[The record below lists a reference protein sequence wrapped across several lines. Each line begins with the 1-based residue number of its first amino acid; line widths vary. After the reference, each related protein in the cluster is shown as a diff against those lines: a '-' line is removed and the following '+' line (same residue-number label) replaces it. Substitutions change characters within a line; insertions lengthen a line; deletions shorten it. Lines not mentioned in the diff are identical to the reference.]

1 MITYMYAIKDELT
14 QTFMQPIFIK
24 AVESDP
30 TGEQQAIRLFSYQ
43 INNTPVLTDSSSD
56 YSLYMIGIFDEGSG
70 KVAHVTDDGTPK
82 KIANGFSV
90 KERKEK

>member
-24 AVESDP
+24 PAETDP
-30 TGEQQAIRLFSYQ
+30 VGEQQAIRLFTYQ
-43 INNTPVLTDSSSD
+43 INNTPVLMDSSSD
-56 YSLYMIGIFDEGSG
+56 YSLYRVGIFDEGNG
-70 KVAHVTDDGTPK
+70 KTLPISEDGSPI
-82 KIANGFSV
+82 KIANGHSV